1 MLFRSVTAPGPFATY
16 RSWRD
21 AADDAVRFLTTSV
34 LGLPT
39 DLAGEIH
46 AGAKKIVGDS
56 RTEIDVVPD
65 DDPAGQPARDDLAAR
80 YRWKFAG
87 VWFDRAA
94 KVYLRPYAV
103 VTGWGEE
110 DTRPTRVAGR
120 VVENRYRPRPSASMV
135 SRSAGGDPEAWGDFR
150 CVYYMND
157 RVHDRVIQMD
167 VPGGGRETYGHNT
180 AVLWEPVAAP
190 PFWWPLPKTPDLA
203 MAAYLAEGFHLEERG
218 AHVEAAR
225 ERAAKKRAEETLA
238 AAGIEPP
245 PPPVQP
251 PPADPRPVPTPTADL
266 LRELMP
272 AETPQHV
279 REGIMRSFD
288 ETEETPKPRR
298 VTDPAEA
305 AYAWV
310 ARDGT
315 YWTCRG
321 FMDHKASAHGVAEA
335 LGMSLARWKDNAE
348 HALGEMGWAK
358 VGRTAENE
366 PFAWIDATKTPTD
379 AQFDAVAKW
388 LIHYK
393 ADPLDIQTWADSRKR
408 PE

>member
-1 MLFRSVTAPGPFATY
+1 MPMLPKKS
-16 RSWRD
+16 
-21 AADDAVRFLTTSV
+21 AALLAL
-34 LGLPT
+34 LLP
-39 DLAGEIH
+39 L
-46 AGAKKIVGDS
+46 
-56 RTEIDVVPD
+56 
-65 DDPAGQPARDDLAAR
+65 L
-80 YRWKFAG
+80 
-87 VWFDRAA
+87 
-94 KVYLRPYAV
+94 
-103 VTGWGEE
+103 
-110 DTRPTRVAGR
+110 
-120 VVENRYRPRPSASMV
+120 MV
-135 SRSAGGDPEAWGDFR
+135 SGCASKSQNLP
-150 CVYYMND
+150 
-157 RVHDRVIQMD
+157 
-167 VPGGGRETYGHNT
+167 P
-180 AVLWEPVAAP
+180 PVVGEKPKAL
-190 PFWWPLPKTPDLA
+190 PLPSSI
-203 MAAYLAEGFHLEERG
+203 
-218 AHVEAAR
+218 
-225 ERAAKKRAEETLA
+225 
-238 AAGIEPP
+238 AGIEPP